1 MPLNLTSDC
10 DKGVKFILKILIL
23 SAILGAI
30 EGMTISK
37 KVNGFMETSSWIRKM
52 FEEGIRLKKEFG
64 EENVFDLSLGNPVIE
79 PPKEVQNAIVNA
91 ARDDT
96 NGMHRYM
103 PNAGFQDVRE
113 AIATT
118 LSEECQEKLS
128 ADNLVMVCG
137 AAGGLNITLKTLLD
151 NGDEVIIFAPYF
163 VEYLFYADNHG
174 GKAVSVNTNDDFS
187 LDLDSFKNALNKKTK
202 AVIINS
208 PNNPTGVVYSREELE
223 KLAEILKAHSE
234 KSGKPVYLI
243 SDDPY
248 KKISFDGI
256 EVVNIL
262 ELYENSIYIT
272 SHSKDIAL
280 PGERIGFV
288 AVHPKCEDA
297 ENLMA
302 GLIFSNRVL
311 GFVNAP
317 ALIQRVVKNVQGVTV
332 DVEQYRGKRDF
343 LYGELTRIGYK
354 VVKPR
359 GAFYFFPK
367 SPIDDEVEF
376 VRKLAE
382 KKVLVVPGRG
392 FGCPG
397 YFRISY
403 CLPDSVIEGSIA
415 GFEAAFVECL
425 KG

>member
-1 MPLNLTSDC
+1 M
-10 DKGVKFILKILIL
+10 
-23 SAILGAI
+23 AIS
-30 EGMTISK
+30 E
-37 KVNGFMETSSWIRKM
+37 KVSGFMEKSSWIRKM
-52 FEEGIRLKKEFG
+52 FEEGIRLKKQFG

-79 PPKEVQNAIVNA
+79 PPDQVQA
-91 ARDDT
+91 ALVKAAKDISP
-96 NGMHRYM
+96 GLHRYM
-103 PNAGFQDVRE
+103 PNAGLQDVRE
-113 AIATT
+113 AIAKT
-118 LSEECQEKLS
+118 LSNECQVSLS
-128 ADNLVMVCG
+128 ANDLVMVCG

-151 NGDEVIIFAPYF
+151 SGDEVLIFAPYF

-174 GKAVSVNTNDDFS
+174 GKAVAVKTHDDFT
-187 LDLDSFKNALNKKTK
+187 LDMDALKDALSEKTK
-202 AVIINS
+202 AVIVNS
-208 PNNPTGVVYSREELE
+208 PNNPTGVVYSREEL
-223 KLAEILKAHSE
+223 KQLAEVLKAHSE
-234 KSGKPVYLI
+234 KTGKAVYLI

-248 KKISFDGI
+248 KKITFDGV
-256 EVVNIL
+256 EAVNIL

-297 ENLMA
+297 GNLMA

-332 DVEQYRGKRDF
+332 DVEQYQKKRDF
-343 LYGELTRIGYK
+343 LYGELTSIGYD
-354 VVKPR
+354 VVKPQ

-376 VRKLAE
+376 VKRLAE

-415 GFEAAFVECL
+415 GFESTFNDFR
-425 KG
+425 

>member
-1 MPLNLTSDC
+1 M
-10 DKGVKFILKILIL
+10 
-23 SAILGAI
+23 AIS
-30 EGMTISK
+30 E
-37 KVNGFMETSSWIRKM
+37 KVSGFMEKSSWIRKM
-52 FEEGIRLKKEFG
+52 FEEGIWLKKQFG

-79 PPKEVQNAIVNA
+79 PPDQVQA
-91 ARDDT
+91 ALVKAAKDISP
-96 NGMHRYM
+96 GLHRYM
-103 PNAGFQDVRE
+103 PNAGLQDVRE
-113 AIATT
+113 AIAKT
-118 LSEECQEKLS
+118 LSNECQVSLS
-128 ADNLVMVCG
+128 ANDLVMVCG

-151 NGDEVIIFAPYF
+151 GGDEVLIFAPYF

-174 GKAVSVNTNDDFS
+174 GKAVAVKTHDDFT
-187 LDLDSFKNALNKKTK
+187 LDMDALKDALSEKTK
-202 AVIINS
+202 AVIVNS
-208 PNNPTGVVYSREELE
+208 PNNPTGVVYSREEL
-223 KLAEILKAHSE
+223 KQLAEVLKAHSE
-234 KSGKPVYLI
+234 KTGKAVYLI

-248 KKISFDGI
+248 KKITFDGV
-256 EVVNIL
+256 EAVNIL

-297 ENLMA
+297 GNLMA

-332 DVEQYRGKRDF
+332 DVEQYKKKRDF
-343 LYGELTRIGYK
+343 LYGELTRIGYD
-354 VVKPR
+354 VVKPQ

-376 VRKLAE
+376 VKRLAE

-415 GFEAAFVECL
+415 GFESTFNDFR
-425 KG
+425 

>member
-1 MPLNLTSDC
+1 M
-10 DKGVKFILKILIL
+10 
-23 SAILGAI
+23 AIS
-30 EGMTISK
+30 E
-37 KVNGFMETSSWIRKM
+37 KVSGFMEKSSWIRKM
-52 FEEGIRLKKEFG
+52 FEEGIWLKKQFG

-79 PPKEVQNAIVNA
+79 PPDQVQA
-91 ARDDT
+91 ALVKAAKDISP
-96 NGMHRYM
+96 GLHRYM
-103 PNAGFQDVRE
+103 PNAGLQDVRE
-113 AIATT
+113 AIAKT
-118 LSEECQEKLS
+118 LSNECQVSLS
-128 ADNLVMVCG
+128 ANDLVMVCG

-151 NGDEVIIFAPYF
+151 SGDEVLIFAPYF

-174 GKAVSVNTNDDFS
+174 GKAVAVKTHDDFT
-187 LDLDSFKNALNKKTK
+187 LDMDALKDALSEKTK
-202 AVIINS
+202 AVIVNS
-208 PNNPTGVVYSREELE
+208 PNNPTGVVYSREEL
-223 KLAEILKAHSE
+223 KQLAEVLKAHSE
-234 KSGKPVYLI
+234 KTGKAVYLI

-248 KKISFDGI
+248 KKITFDGV
-256 EVVNIL
+256 EAVNIL

-288 AVHPKCEDA
+288 AVHPNCEDA
-297 ENLMA
+297 GNLMS

-332 DVEQYRGKRDF
+332 DVEQYKKKRDF
-343 LYGELTRIGYK
+343 LYGELTRIGYD
-354 VVKPR
+354 VVKPQ

-376 VRKLAE
+376 VKKLAE

-415 GFEAAFVECL
+415 GFESTFNDFR
-425 KG
+425 

>member
-1 MPLNLTSDC
+1 M
-10 DKGVKFILKILIL
+10 
-23 SAILGAI
+23 AIS
-30 EGMTISK
+30 E
-37 KVNGFMETSSWIRKM
+37 KVSGFMEKSSWIRKM
-52 FEEGIRLKKEFG
+52 FEEGIWLKKQFG
-64 EENVFDLSLGNPVIE
+64 EENIFDLSLGNPVIE
-79 PPKEVQNAIVNA
+79 PPDQVQA
-91 ARDDT
+91 ALVKAAKDISP
-96 NGMHRYM
+96 GLHRYM
-103 PNAGFQDVRE
+103 PNAGLQDVRE
-113 AIATT
+113 AIAKT
-118 LSEECQEKLS
+118 LSNECQVSLS
-128 ADNLVMVCG
+128 ANDLVMVCG

-151 NGDEVIIFAPYF
+151 SGDEVLIFAPYF

-174 GKAVSVNTNDDFS
+174 GKAVAVKTHDDFT
-187 LDLDSFKNALNKKTK
+187 LDMDALKDALSEKTK
-202 AVIINS
+202 AVIVNS
-208 PNNPTGVVYSREELE
+208 PNNPTGVVYSREEL
-223 KLAEILKAHSE
+223 KQLAEVLKAHSE
-234 KSGKPVYLI
+234 KTGKAVYLI

-248 KKISFDGI
+248 KKITFDGV
-256 EVVNIL
+256 EAVNIL

-272 SHSKDIAL
+272 SYSKDIAL

-297 ENLMA
+297 GNLMA

-332 DVEQYRGKRDF
+332 DVEQYKKKRDF
-343 LYGELTRIGYK
+343 LYGELTRIGYD
-354 VVKPR
+354 VVKPQ

-376 VRKLAE
+376 VKKLAE

-415 GFEAAFVECL
+415 GFESTFNDFR
-425 KG
+425 

>member
-1 MPLNLTSDC
+1 
-10 DKGVKFILKILIL
+10 
-23 SAILGAI
+23 
-30 EGMTISK
+30 
-37 KVNGFMETSSWIRKM
+37 MENSSWIRKM

-79 PPKEVQNAIVNA
+79 PPQKVQDALVQA
-91 ARDDT
+91 AKDT
-96 NGMHRYM
+96 SPGLHRYM

-113 AIATT
+113 AISKT
-118 LSEECQEKLS
+118 LSEECKVTLS
-128 ADNLVMVCG
+128 ANDLVMVCG

-151 NGDEVIIFAPYF
+151 SGDEVLIFAPYF

-174 GKAVSVNTNDDFS
+174 GKVVSVKTHDDFT
-187 LDLDSFKNALNKKTK
+187 LNFDGLKNALNEKTK

-208 PNNPTGVVYSREELE
+208 PNNPTGVVYSREEL
-223 KLAEILKAHSE
+223 KQLAKILKKHSD
-234 KSGKPVYLI
+234 KSGRPVYLI

-248 KKISFDGI
+248 KKITFDGV
-256 EVVNIL
+256 EATNIL

-297 ENLMA
+297 DNLMA

-317 ALIQRVVKNVQGVTV
+317 ALIQRVLKNVQGVTV
-332 DVEQYRGKRDF
+332 NVEQYRKKRDF
-343 LYGELTRIGYK
+343 LYAELVRIGYE
-354 VVKPR
+354 VVKPQ

-367 SPIDDEVEF
+367 SPIEDEVEF
-376 VRKLAE
+376 VSKLAE
-382 KKVLVVPGRG
+382 NKVLVVPGRG

-403 CLPDSVIEGSIA
+403 CLPDSVIEGSIT
-415 GFEAAFVECL
+415 GFESAFQAYL
-425 KG
+425 

>member
-1 MPLNLTSDC
+1 
-10 DKGVKFILKILIL
+10 
-23 SAILGAI
+23 
-30 EGMTISK
+30 
-37 KVNGFMETSSWIRKM
+37 MEKSSWIRKM
-52 FEEGIRLKKEFG
+52 FEEGIWLKKQFG

-79 PPKEVQNAIVNA
+79 PPDQVQA
-91 ARDDT
+91 ALVKAAKDISP
-96 NGMHRYM
+96 GLHRYM
-103 PNAGFQDVRE
+103 PNAGLQDVRE
-113 AIATT
+113 AIAKT
-118 LSEECQEKLS
+118 LSNECQVSLS
-128 ADNLVMVCG
+128 ANDLVMVCG

-151 NGDEVIIFAPYF
+151 SGDEVLIFAPYF

-174 GKAVSVNTNDDFS
+174 GKAVAVKTHDDFT
-187 LDLDSFKNALNKKTK
+187 LDMDALKDALSEKTK
-202 AVIINS
+202 AVIVNS
-208 PNNPTGVVYSREELE
+208 PNNPTGVVYSRKELKQLTE
-223 KLAEILKAHSE
+223 VLKAHSE
-234 KSGKPVYLI
+234 KTGKAVYLI

-248 KKISFDGI
+248 KKITFDGV
-256 EVVNIL
+256 EAVNIL

-297 ENLMA
+297 GNLMA

-332 DVEQYRGKRDF
+332 DVEQYKKKRDF
-343 LYGELTRIGYK
+343 LYGELTRIGYD
-354 VVKPR
+354 VVKPQ

-376 VRKLAE
+376 VKKLAE

-415 GFEAAFVECL
+415 GFESTFNDFR
-425 KG
+425 

>member
-1 MPLNLTSDC
+1 M
-10 DKGVKFILKILIL
+10 
-23 SAILGAI
+23 A
-30 EGMTISK
+30 ISK
-37 KVNGFMETSSWIRKM
+37 KVSGFMENSSWIRKM

-79 PPKEVQNAIVNA
+79 PPQKVQDALVQA
-91 ARDDT
+91 AKDT
-96 NGMHRYM
+96 SPGLHRYM

-113 AIATT
+113 AISKTI
-118 LSEECQEKLS
+118 SEECKIRLS
-128 ADNLVMVCG
+128 ATDLVMVCG

-151 NGDEVIIFAPYF
+151 SGDEVLIFAPYF

-174 GKAVSVNTNDDFS
+174 GKVVSVKTHDDFT
-187 LDLDSFKNALNKKTK
+187 LNFDALKNALNEKTK
-202 AVIINS
+202 VVIINS
-208 PNNPTGVVYSREELE
+208 PNNPTGVVYSREEL
-223 KLAEILKAHSE
+223 KQLAKILKKHSD
-234 KSGKPVYLI
+234 KLGRPVYLI

-248 KKISFDGI
+248 KKITFDGV
-256 EVVNIL
+256 EAANIL

-280 PGERIGFV
+280 AGERIGFV

-317 ALIQRVVKNVQGVTV
+317 ALIQRVLKNVQGVTV
-332 DVEQYRGKRDF
+332 NVEQYRKKRDF
-343 LYGELTRIGYK
+343 LYGELVRIGYE
-354 VVKPR
+354 VVKPQ

-367 SPIDDEVEF
+367 SPIKDEVEF
-376 VRKLAE
+376 VNKLAE

-403 CLPDSVIEGSIA
+403 CLPDSVIEGSIP
-415 GFEAAFVECL
+415 GFESAFKAYL
-425 KG
+425 

>member
-1 MPLNLTSDC
+1 M
-10 DKGVKFILKILIL
+10 
-23 SAILGAI
+23 AIS
-30 EGMTISK
+30 E
-37 KVNGFMETSSWIRKM
+37 KVSGFMEKSSWIRKM
-52 FEEGIRLKKEFG
+52 FEEGISLKKQFG

-79 PPKEVQNAIVNA
+79 PPDEVQAAIVQA
-91 ARDDT
+91 AKDISP
-96 NGMHRYM
+96 GLHRYM
-103 PNAGFQDVRE
+103 PNAGLQDVRE
-113 AIATT
+113 AVAKT
-118 LSEECQEKLS
+118 LSNECKVSIS
-128 ADNLVMVCG
+128 ANDLVMVCG

-151 NGDEVIIFAPYF
+151 NEDEVLIFAPYF

-174 GKAVSVNTNDDFS
+174 GKAVAVKTHDDFT
-187 LDLDSFKNALNKKTK
+187 LDMDALKDALNEKTK
-202 AVIINS
+202 AVIVNS
-208 PNNPTGVVYSREELE
+208 PNNPTGVVYSREELQQ
-223 KLAEILKAHSE
+223 LAEILKVHSE
-234 KSGKPVYLI
+234 ETGKTVYLI

-248 KKISFDGI
+248 QKITFDGV
-256 EVVNIL
+256 EAVNIL

-297 ENLMA
+297 GSVVA

-317 ALIQRVVKNVQGVTV
+317 ALIQRVIKNVQGVTV
-332 DVEQYRGKRDF
+332 DVEQYKKKRDF
-343 LYGELTRIGYK
+343 LYGELTRIGYD
-354 VVKPR
+354 VVKPQ

-376 VRKLAE
+376 ARKLAE

-415 GFEAAFVECL
+415 GFESTFNDFH
-425 KG
+425 

>member
-1 MPLNLTSDC
+1 
-10 DKGVKFILKILIL
+10 
-23 SAILGAI
+23 
-30 EGMTISK
+30 
-37 KVNGFMETSSWIRKM
+37 MEKSSWIRKM
-52 FEEGIRLKKEFG
+52 FEEGIRLKKQFG

-79 PPKEVQNAIVNA
+79 PPDEVQA
-91 ARDDT
+91 ALVQAAKDISP
-96 NGMHRYM
+96 GLHRYM

-113 AIATT
+113 AIAKT
-118 LSEECQEKLS
+118 LSAECHVPLS
-128 ADNLVMVCG
+128 ANNLVMVCG
-137 AAGGLNITLKTLLD
+137 AAGGLNVTLKTLLD
-151 NGDEVIIFAPYF
+151 SGDEVLIFAPYF

-174 GKAVSVNTNDDFS
+174 GKAVAVKTHDDFT
-187 LDLDSFKNALNKKTK
+187 LDMDALKDALSERTK
-202 AVIINS
+202 AVIVNS
-208 PNNPTGVVYSREELE
+208 PNNPTGVVYSREEL
-223 KLAEILKAHSE
+223 KRLAEILKVHSE
-234 KSGKPVYLI
+234 KTGKAVYLI

-248 KKISFDGI
+248 KKITFDGV
-256 EVVNIL
+256 EAANIL

-288 AVHPKCEDA
+288 AMHPKCEDA
-297 ENLMA
+297 GNLMA

-332 DVEQYRGKRDF
+332 DVEQYKKKCDF
-343 LYGELTRIGYK
+343 LYGELTRIGYQ
-354 VVKPR
+354 VVKPQ

-367 SPIDDEVEF
+367 SPLADEVEF
-376 VRKLAE
+376 VKKLAE

-415 GFEAAFVECL
+415 GFESTFNSCR
-425 KG
+425 

>member
-1 MPLNLTSDC
+1 M
-10 DKGVKFILKILIL
+10 
-23 SAILGAI
+23 AIS
-30 EGMTISK
+30 E
-37 KVNGFMETSSWIRKM
+37 KVSGFMEKSSWIRKM
-52 FEEGIRLKKEFG
+52 FEEGISLKKQFG

-79 PPKEVQNAIVNA
+79 PPDEVQA
-91 ARDDT
+91 AMVQAAKDISP
-96 NGMHRYM
+96 GLHRYM
-103 PNAGFQDVRE
+103 PNAGLQDVRE
-113 AIATT
+113 AVAKT
-118 LSEECQEKLS
+118 LSNECKVSIS
-128 ADNLVMVCG
+128 ANDLVMVCG

-151 NGDEVIIFAPYF
+151 NEDEVLIFAPYF

-174 GKAVSVNTNDDFS
+174 GKAVAVKTHDDFT
-187 LDLDSFKNALNKKTK
+187 LDMDALKDALNEKTK
-202 AVIINS
+202 AVIVNS
-208 PNNPTGVVYSREELE
+208 PNNPTGVVYSRAELQQ
-223 KLAEILKAHSE
+223 LAEILKVHSE
-234 KSGKPVYLI
+234 ETGKTVYLI

-248 KKISFDGI
+248 QKITFDGV
-256 EVVNIL
+256 EAVNIL

-297 ENLMA
+297 GSLMA

-317 ALIQRVVKNVQGVTV
+317 ALIQRVIKNVQGVTV
-332 DVEQYRGKRDF
+332 DVEQYKKKRDF
-343 LYGELTRIGYK
+343 LYGELTRIGYD
-354 VVKPR
+354 VVKPQ

-376 VRKLAE
+376 TRKLAE

-415 GFEAAFVECL
+415 GFESTFNDFH
-425 KG
+425 

>member
-1 MPLNLTSDC
+1 M
-10 DKGVKFILKILIL
+10 
-23 SAILGAI
+23 AIS
-30 EGMTISK
+30 E
-37 KVNGFMETSSWIRKM
+37 KVSGFMEKSSWIRKM
-52 FEEGIRLKKEFG
+52 FEEGISLKKQFG

-79 PPKEVQNAIVNA
+79 PPDEVQA
-91 ARDDT
+91 AMVQAAKDISP
-96 NGMHRYM
+96 GLHRYM
-103 PNAGFQDVRE
+103 PNAGLQDVRE
-113 AIATT
+113 AVAKT
-118 LSEECQEKLS
+118 LSNECKVSIS
-128 ADNLVMVCG
+128 ANDLVMVCG

-151 NGDEVIIFAPYF
+151 NEDEVLIFAPYF

-174 GKAVSVNTNDDFS
+174 GKAVAVKTHDDFT
-187 LDLDSFKNALNKKTK
+187 LDMDALKDALNEKTK
-202 AVIINS
+202 AVIVNS
-208 PNNPTGVVYSREELE
+208 PNNPTGVVYSREELQQ
-223 KLAEILKAHSE
+223 LAEILKVHSE
-234 KSGKPVYLI
+234 ETGKTVYLI

-248 KKISFDGI
+248 QKITFDGV
-256 EVVNIL
+256 EAVNIL

-297 ENLMA
+297 GSLMA

-317 ALIQRVVKNVQGVTV
+317 ALIQRVIKNVQGVTV
-332 DVEQYRGKRDF
+332 DVEQYKKKRDF
-343 LYGELTRIGYK
+343 LYGELTRIGYD
-354 VVKPR
+354 VVKPQ

-376 VRKLAE
+376 ARKLAE

-415 GFEAAFVECL
+415 GFESTFNDFY
-425 KG
+425 